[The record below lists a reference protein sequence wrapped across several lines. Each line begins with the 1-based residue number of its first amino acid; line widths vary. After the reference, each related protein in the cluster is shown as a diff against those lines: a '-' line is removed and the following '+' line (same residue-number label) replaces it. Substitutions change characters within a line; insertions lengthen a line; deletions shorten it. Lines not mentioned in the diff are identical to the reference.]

1 MVRTRRRGTALLD
14 TPKGILVVSKD
25 GETFL
30 TPGGGARPKESRRD
44 AAIRELREETGLKV
58 VDISYLFDFLGT
70 VHTGP
75 RGGQFRNSHKVFLVT
90 AKGVPEPRQEIKSI
104 GYYDGTRPKISY
116 SAQKIIERYRSMK
129 GSVPKKGSKSSD
141 F

>member
-44 AAIRELREETGLKV
+44 AAIRELREETGLEV
-58 VDISYLFDFLGT
+58 VGISYLFDFLGV
-70 VHTGP
+70 VHEGP
-75 RGGQFRNSHKVFLVT
+75 RGGTFKNAHKVFLVT
-90 AKGVPEPRQEIKSI
+90 ARGRPEPRQEITKVA
-104 GYYDGTRPKISY
+104 YYDGRSPKISY
-116 SAQKIIERYRSMK
+116 SAQKIIERYLAMK
-129 GSVPKKGSKSSD
+129 GSLRKAKPEGSVY
-141 F
+141 